1 MTVSQ
6 EEKSFIN
13 GLGAQLP
20 GIKKRVVKPRNI
32 AQSIRKSSNPYLAAI
47 TANIRR
53 EVKPSVDHRGDTKVF
68 YFEDGSFLTFA
79 VAYEAIADGTDQRA
93 EFRI

>member
-1 MTVSQ
+1 
-6 EEKSFIN
+6 
-13 GLGAQLP
+13 
-20 GIKKRVVKPRNI
+20 
-32 AQSIRKSSNPYLAAI
+32 LAAI